1 MISQFNLNVSRKNDY
16 KLNESLIHENIQIYG
31 VPCSYLFSARVNE
44 DKTFNDFSH
53 FKVDPNIDYL
63 DIMLLPEDA
72 SNWGGENVFNSFGF
86 YNQQNTNVFISKST
100 MLEIYPDFLT
110 STDGR
115 TKIINSLLIIPSGT
129 ILEITDLNSY
139 SEGISNLWNFSD
151 DPSSYKLSTKV
162 YDINLADENIE
173 NIKTTIKLKE
183 APDGEIFEYDEEIDT
198 SELDNFFDQVE
209 KVKVTQDELAEGL
222 SNTNNP
228 FGSLD

>member
-1 MISQFNLNVSRKNDY
+1 MKSQFNLNISRKNDY

-31 VPCSYLFSARVNE
+31 FQCQYLYSARANE
-44 DKTFNDFSH
+44 DLTFNDFSH
-53 FKVDPNIDYL
+53 FKVDPDVEYT
-63 DIMLLPEDA
+63 DIMLLPEDT

-100 MLEIYPDFLT
+100 LLEIYPDFLT
-110 STDGR
+110 AEDGR
-115 TKIINSLLIIPSGT
+115 TKIINSLIIIPSGT

-139 SEGISNLWNFSD
+139 SEGIANLWVYGD

-162 YDINLADENIE
+162 YDINLSDEGVNEID
-173 NIKTTIKLKE
+173 TTIKLKE

-198 SELDNFFDQVE
+198 SKIDDFFDQVE
-209 KVKVTQDELAEGL
+209 SIKVTQDGLAEGL